1 MRLTVSSLRR
11 VFNRDL
17 RIEFGSEKLTS
28 YAGLEMIGRF
38 LRRLEFARRV
48 REAFASEAL
57 GGDYGTRPLV
67 LLVIGLLLVGGRRLE
82 HLQYVANDP
91 LFGRF
96 CGLARIPSARTVVN
110 WLKSFTRRS
119 IAALARLNSDLVID
133 QIAALGLRRATVDLD
148 GTVLRTG
155 LQVAWARRGYNPHH
169 PKDPSYYPLLA
180 HLAQTGQILRVKN
193 RPGNVNDARGAT
205 GVVREIVGDLRGR
218 FGRAL
223 LIEFRA
229 DAAFFQAEILR
240 LLSGLGCLYAI
251 KVPLW
256 RWLGIRPLIAAQKT
270 WNPILPGIDAFQT
283 VLPIPQWQLT
293 QRVVVYRKRVHHQT
307 AKNFQLDLFSPD
319 DGTFEYSAVTTN
331 QPLSPRAL
339 WDFISGRGAQE
350 KTFSELKNDLA
361 FDVIPTN
368 HYAANSAWQQL
379 CVLAH
384 NLMHALQLDTGIAR
398 GKRRPRKRTALYRL
412 LTMKTL
418 RFLLIARAGRLARI
432 RGRRVLRLT
441 ANPATQQLY
450 DRTARALAA

>member
-1 MRLTVSSLRR
+1 MRLSVSSLFCP
-11 VFNRDL
+11 VKKDL
-17 RIEFGSEKLTS
+17 PIEFGSEKLTS
-28 YAGLEMIGRF
+28 YAGLEMVGRF
-38 LRRLEFARRV
+38 LRCIEFTRRV
-48 REAFASEAL
+48 REAFSSTPL
-57 GGDYGTRPLV
+57 GGDYGTTRLV
-67 LLVIGLLLVGGRRLE
+67 MVVVGLLLVGARRLE
-82 HLQYVANDP
+82 HLRYVATDP
-91 LFGRF
+91 LFARF

-119 IAALARLNSDLVID
+119 VAALARLNLDLVLD
-133 QIAALGLRRATVDLD
+133 QIAALGLRRATIDLD

-155 LQVAWARRGYNPHH
+155 LQVSWAWRGYNPHH
-169 PKDPSYYPLLA
+169 PKDPSYFPLLA
-180 HLAQTGQILRVKN
+180 HPAQTGQILRVKN
-193 RPGNVNDARGAT
+193 RPGNVNDSQGVT
-205 GVVREIVGDLRGR
+205 GIVRQIVGELRGR

-223 LIEFRA
+223 LIEFRG
-229 DAAFFQAEILR
+229 DAAFFQAQILH
-240 LLSGLGCLYAI
+240 LLSRLGCLYAI

-270 WNPILPGIDAFQT
+270 WTPILPGIDAFET
-283 VLPIPQWQLT
+283 SLSIHQWNLT

-331 QPLSPRAL
+331 EPLSPKAL
-339 WDFISGRGAQE
+339 WNFMSGRGAQE

-379 CVLAH
+379 SVLAH
-384 NLMHALQLDTGIAR
+384 NLMRALQLDTGIAL
-398 GKRRPRKRTALYRL
+398 GKPRSAKRTAVCRI

>member
-11 VFNRDL
+11 IFNRDL

-38 LRRLEFARRV
+38 LRRVEFARRV

-57 GGDYGTRPLV
+57 GGDYGTRRLV
-67 LLVIGLLLVGGRRLE
+67 LVVIGLLLVGGRRLE

-119 IAALARLNSDLVID
+119 IAALVRLNRDLVID

-169 PKDPSYYPLLA
+169 PKDPSYYPLLG
-180 HLAQTGQILRVKN
+180 HLAQTGQILQVKN
-193 RPGNVNDARGAT
+193 RPGNVNDSHGAT
-205 GVVREIVGDLRGR
+205 GVIRQIVGDLRGR

-223 LIEFRA
+223 LIEFRG
-229 DAAFFQAEILR
+229 DAAFFQAQILR
-240 LLSGLGCLYAI
+240 LLSRLGCLYAI

-256 RWLGIRPLIAAQKT
+256 RWLGIRPLIAEQKIWT
-270 WNPILPGIDAFQT
+270 SILPGIDAFET
-283 VLPIPQWQLT
+283 VLPIAQWELT

-339 WDFISGRGAQE
+339 WDFMSGRGAQE

-368 HYAANSAWQQL
+368 HYSANSSWQQL
-379 CVLAH
+379 SVLTH
-384 NLMHALQLDTGIAR
+384 NLMRALQFDAGIAR
-398 GKRRPRKRTALYRL
+398 DKRRLQKRTAVYRL

-432 RGRRVLRLT
+432 GGRQVLRLT